1 MAHIPYGYRIA
12 GGKAEIDPEAKEK
25 LDAFFASYLAG
36 ASIDKAAKEAGIN
49 RRHSVM
55 AKMMQNPLYLGT
67 DYYPAIVDR
76 ATFDA
81 VADEMA
87 SRSVHHKPRGS
98 NMVIRQVMT
107 RFSLGS
113 GRIDPALPAVDQA
126 ARMYDLITAV
136 G

>member
-67 DYYPAIVDR
+67 DYYPRLISPGMRWLMKWLRAVYTINHEGRTWLSDR
-76 ATFDA
+76 
-81 VADEMA
+81 
-87 SRSVHHKPRGS
+87 
-98 NMVIRQVMT
+98 
-107 RFSLGS
+107 
-113 GRIDPALPAVDQA
+113 
-126 ARMYDLITAV
+126 
-136 G
+136 

>member
-1 MAHIPYGYRIA
+1 MAHIPYGYRIV

-49 RRHSVM
+49 RGHSVM

-67 DYYPAIVDR
+67 DYYPAIVDQ
-76 ATFDA
+76 ATFDT

-87 SRSVHHKPRGS
+87 VRCAHYKPRHS
-98 NMVIRQVMT
+98 KMTIRPVMT
-107 RFSLGS
+107 RFSMKS
-113 GRIDPALPAVDQA
+113 GWIDTALSAVDQA
-126 ARMYDLITAV
+126 ACMYDLIMAV